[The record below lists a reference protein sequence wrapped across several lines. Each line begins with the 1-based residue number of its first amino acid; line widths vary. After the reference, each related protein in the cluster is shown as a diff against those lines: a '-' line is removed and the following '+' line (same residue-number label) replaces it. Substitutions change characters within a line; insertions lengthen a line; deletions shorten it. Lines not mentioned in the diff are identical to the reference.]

1 MIGIDEAHD
10 RHDHAETTDNASAQV
25 DDYPT
30 GMLASPTRTRI

>member
-1 MIGIDEAHD
+1 MTGIDDAHD
-10 RHDHAETTDNASAQV
+10 RHDRAETGEHGSPD

>member
-1 MIGIDEAHD
+1 MTGIDEAYAS
-10 RHDHAETTDNASAQV
+10 HDHAETSDNALAQD